1 MPTMVRARGQVDD
14 SGESMTAENHVGL
27 LFLPRLK
34 RVEQANRE
42 YREDEAV
49 PHAKTAK
56 RPANCQRR
64 ILRCCKFWS
73 TRRASWSPVRVTPSP
88 SRRSASNRPQHQ
100 AGPADKATGWPRRQP
115 AGGDPQ
121 GRHEAGTSPRAAYEQ
136 MSDSLL
142 ANRPG
147 SSHSHSL
154 QRQST
159 SRRRRL
165 LCCVRAGTGQFGDG
179 S

>member
-64 ILRCCKFWS
+64 ILRCCKFGS

-115 AGGDPQ
+115 AGGDPRAATRPARARGRRTSKCPTRSLQ
-121 GRHEAGTSPRAAYEQ
+121 TAQEAPTLIRYSGSRHRAAAGSCAVCAGRHPA
-136 MSDSLL
+136 
-142 ANRPG
+142 
-147 SSHSHSL
+147 
-154 QRQST
+154 
-159 SRRRRL
+159 
-165 LCCVRAGTGQFGDG
+165 
-179 S
+179 